1 MRDFFDGLGSGDLGF
16 LGGRGGM
23 ARGERRKGDDHEKYQ
38 NDPRNDSIAN
48 RFGGRP
54 IPLRWTI
61 DLISTQVHARHKRL
75 NLMAGS
81 KFSASA
87 NLPVRRRQR
96 PIESECAGARRASIA
111 PTSCNVSRT
120 LSGAAGFPQYIPEL
134 EFAGE
139 VIEIGDV

>member
-38 NDPRNDSIAN
+38 NEPRHDSIVN

-87 NLPVRRRQR
+87 NLPVRPRQP
-96 PIESECAGARRASIA
+96 PIEAACAGAPPGPIA
-111 PTSCNVSRT
+111 PSSFHVY
-120 LSGAAGFPQYIPEL
+120 AATRR
-134 EFAGE
+134 
-139 VIEIGDV
+139 